1 MGRDGKLGLGV
12 FTKDLDVVRMGL
24 SVVVNNVL
32 GVSGDETD

>member
-12 FTKDLDVVRMGL
+12 DTKGLAVVRMGL
-24 SVVVNNVL
+24 KVVVNNVL